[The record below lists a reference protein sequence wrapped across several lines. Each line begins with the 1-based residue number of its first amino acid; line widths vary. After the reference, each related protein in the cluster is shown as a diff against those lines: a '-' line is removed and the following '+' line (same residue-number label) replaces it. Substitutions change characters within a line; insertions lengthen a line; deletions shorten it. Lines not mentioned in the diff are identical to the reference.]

1 MKLNKKKVLTASLAV
16 SLVAILSFGTIAW
29 FTDEDEVTNKFMIAT
44 SEDTD
49 PDEIFSIDVWEN
61 TPDGEKDQDGYE
73 YKDVLPG
80 DVLKKEVN
88 VENTGYYDQYV
99 RVTVTVSDAAAWMA
113 ALGTNG
119 KIPTLDKIVEG
130 WGDNA
135 NPGVWTDNSSELVGD
150 TIVYTMY
157 YNGILL
163 GDEESIYDNAGV
175 HKDVVT
181 VFTAVKIPSSLTV
194 EQAAAFK
201 TNFEIKVK
209 AEAVQTE
216 NLGINRNQGQ
226 GAYEAFEA
234 VANN

>member
-1 MKLNKKKVLTASLAV
+1 MKMNKKKVLTASLAV

-44 SEDTD
+44 SEDTE
-49 PDEIFSIDVWEN
+49 PDDIFSIDVWEN
-61 TPDGEKDQDGYE
+61 TPDGDKDKDGYE
-73 YKDVLPG
+73 YKDILPG

-99 RVTVTVSDAAAWMA
+99 RVTVTVSDAAAWMT

-119 KIPTLDKIVEG
+119 RIPSLDKIVEG

-135 NPGVWTDNSSELVGD
+135 NPGVWTKTSSEIVD
-150 TIVYTMY
+150 DNIVYTMY
-157 YNGILL
+157 YRNILL
-163 GDEESIYDNAGV
+163 GDQETIYDNSSI

-201 TNFEIKVK
+201 TNFEINVK

-226 GAYEAFEA
+226 GAYEAFEV

>member
-49 PDEIFSIDVWEN
+49 PDDIFSIDVWEN

-99 RVTVTVSDAAAWMA
+99 RVTVTVSDAEAWMA
-113 ALGTNG
+113 ALNTKGA
-119 KIPTLDKIVEG
+119 IPKLEQIVDG
-130 WGDNA
+130 WDPNA
-135 NPGVWTDNSSELVGD
+135 SPSVWVDTSSKHEGD

-226 GAYEAFEA
+226 GAYEAFKA